1 MFKKTGYVSLIL
13 GLLAS
18 SVAAGQQTARSG
30 TLPILPTL
38 PEKVFVAYSSLQS
51 DQLAVKKIVPLL
63 GVPLALYVLEHRAG
77 IPSDIA
83 RLKGKKVFKALGC
96 ALAHHIIPLAQDKK
110 IAVALKKGLKN
121 FVLSGQSIR
130 FFLDAAMR
138 FKFPKK
144 MTDTYPGLHVAS
156 YAIKIF
162 LIVANLTASHR
173 QTSSLLNRVNKEA
186 RRRRVKGVEWSVVEP
201 SKKHVMLLN
210 PWVKTLQNLVSNRG
224 LDGLRFNAPY
234 LLRSIENMRR
244 LYAQKKLETLNER
257 SNFLTIKEREDCGIN
272 NAIKRCQSEIMPTIS
287 FENNSKT
294 MSFFQQPIQQRGIE
308 IDPAFSLFKLLLEK
322 LFFKRAY
329 ISPQTMAKLSP
340 KLRQEI
346 LDLNEQERVV
356 AALNLTDFNANLL
369 WLVCTKKSTALEV

>member
-1 MFKKTGYVSLIL
+1 MFKKTGYVSLIFVI
-13 GLLAS
+13 LAS
-18 SVAAGQQTARSG
+18 SVAAEQQSARSG

-83 RLKGKKVFKALGC
+83 RLKGKDVFKALGC

-130 FFLDAAMR
+130 FLFDAAMR
-138 FKFPKK
+138 FNAPSGMAKRNPSL
-144 MTDTYPGLHVAS
+144 YLAQ
-156 YAIKIF
+156 YAVKIL
-162 LIVANLTASHR
+162 LIAVNLTASHR

-186 RRRRVKGVEWSVVEP
+186 RRRRVKGVEWSVGEP

-224 LDGLRFNAPY
+224 LDGLRFNARY
-234 LLRSIENMRR
+234 GILSKRSISIKANPN
-244 LYAQKKLETLNER
+244 QKAFQAFVDTLP
-257 SNFLTIKEREDCGIN
+257 F
-272 NAIKRCQSEIMPTIS
+272 
-287 FENNSKT
+287 KT
-294 MSFFQQPIQQRGIE
+294 MDERNTSLCLERAQSLIKNLPVGIDKDRQKTRVDQFLSLLDVTLGKNVLQVE
-308 IDPAFSLFKLLLEK
+308 PVFALFKLLLEK

-369 WLVCTKKSTALEV
+369 WLALY